1 MGPLIAALLPA
12 ITSILDKVIPD
23 PQAAAEAK
31 LRALEIAQK
40 GDLAAL
46 DAEVRL
52 ALGQL
57 EINKAEAQSSDWFR
71 GGWRPAIGWLC
82 AMGLGYTF
90 LLQPLLPW
98 TVSLTGTLVAPLP
111 TLDNEV
117 LMTLLLGMLGLGGL
131 RTVERVK
138 GKI

>member
-57 EINKAEAQSSDWFR
+57 EINKAEAQSTDWFR

-98 TVSLTGTLVAPLP
+98 TVSLTGVLVAPLP